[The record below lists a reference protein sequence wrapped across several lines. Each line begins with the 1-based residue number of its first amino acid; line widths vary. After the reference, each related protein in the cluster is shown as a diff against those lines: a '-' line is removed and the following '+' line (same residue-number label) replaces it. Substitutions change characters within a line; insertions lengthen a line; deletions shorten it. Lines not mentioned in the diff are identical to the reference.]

1 MRYIILLLLLA
12 SCTPQKRLERLIR
25 NHPELV
31 RVDSVKI
38 IDTVITQSVSIDT
51 MQVMNTYDTFIVN
64 RDRLTVQ
71 VIRHQDSIYVYGK
84 CAGDTVVLERK
95 VPVRIIEVKESTS
108 VPWWVYTFLVLVLV
122 VLWFR

>member
-1 MRYIILLLLLA
+1 MRYLILLLFLS

-25 NHPELV
+25 KHPELV

-38 IDTVITQSVSIDT
+38 IDTVITKSVSVDT

-108 VPWWVYTFLVLVLV
+108 VPWWVYAFLILVLV

>member
-1 MRYIILLLLLA
+1 MRYLILLLFLA

-38 IDTVITQSVSIDT
+38 IDTVITKSVSVDT

-95 VPVRIIEVKESTS
+95 VPVRIIEVKESTT
-108 VPWWVYTFLVLVLV
+108 VPWWVYAFLVLVLV

>member
-1 MRYIILLLLLA
+1 MRYLLLLLFLS

-25 NHPELV
+25 KHPELV

-38 IDTVITQSVSIDT
+38 IDTVITRSVSIDT

-95 VPVRIIEVKESTS
+95 VPVRIIEVKESTT
-108 VPWWVYTFLVLVLV
+108 VPWWVYVFLILVLV

>member
-1 MRYIILLLLLA
+1 MRYLILLLFLS

-25 NHPELV
+25 KHPELV

-38 IDTVITQSVSIDT
+38 IDTIITQSVSIDT

-95 VPVRIIEVKESTS
+95 VPVRIIEVKESTT
-108 VPWWVYTFLVLVLV
+108 VPWWVYAFLILVLV

>member
-1 MRYIILLLLLA
+1 MRYLILLLLLA

>member
-1 MRYIILLLLLA
+1 MRYLILLLFLA

-38 IDTVITQSVSIDT
+38 IDTVITKSVSVDT

-108 VPWWVYTFLVLVLV
+108 VPWWVYAFLILVLV

>member
-1 MRYIILLLLLA
+1 MRYLILLLFLS

-25 NHPELV
+25 KHPELV

-38 IDTVITQSVSIDT
+38 IDTVITRSVSIDT

-95 VPVRIIEVKESTS
+95 VPVRIIEVKESTT
-108 VPWWVYTFLVLVLV
+108 VPWWVYVFLILVLV

>member
-1 MRYIILLLLLA
+1 MRYLILILFLA

-108 VPWWVYTFLVLVLV
+108 VPWWVYAFLVLVLV
-122 VLWFR
+122 VILFR

>member
-1 MRYIILLLLLA
+1 MRYLILLLFLS

-25 NHPELV
+25 KHPELV

-38 IDTVITQSVSIDT
+38 IDTVITRSVSIDT

-95 VPVRIIEVKESTS
+95 VPVRIIEVKESTT
-108 VPWWVYTFLVLVLV
+108 VPWWVYAFLVLVLV

>member
-38 IDTVITQSVSIDT
+38 IDTVITRSVSIDT

-95 VPVRIIEVKESTS
+95 VPVRIIEVKESTT
-108 VPWWVYTFLVLVLV
+108 VPWWVYVFLILVLV

>member
-1 MRYIILLLLLA
+1 MRYLILLLFLS

-25 NHPELV
+25 KHPELV

-38 IDTVITQSVSIDT
+38 IDTIITQSVCIDT

-95 VPVRIIEVKESTS
+95 IPVRIIEVKESTS
-108 VPWWVYTFLVLVLV
+108 VPWWVYVFLILVLV

>member
-1 MRYIILLLLLA
+1 MRYLILLLFLS

-25 NHPELV
+25 KHPELV

-38 IDTVITQSVSIDT
+38 IDTIITQSVSIDT

-95 VPVRIIEVKESTS
+95 IPVRIIEVKESTS
-108 VPWWVYTFLVLVLV
+108 VPWWVYVFLILVLV